1 METVSYSQKYQ
12 NPATAECYDNVICDA
27 EGSGA
32 PFWSVEQRLLAR
44 LIARYCPNHR
54 EADALDFACGTG
66 RILRFLGP
74 RVKSLVGVDISQAML
89 DRASTK
95 VSDAKLICADIVN
108 SPEDVPAAKDL
119 ITSFR
124 FLLLAE
130 EPLRTQCISALA
142 RKLRDRNSI
151 MILNS
156 HGNPK
161 SFRALANLKNRLFK
175 PASPKLPAFS
185 LADMKA
191 LAERCGL
198 EIVAASG
205 LGFVPRSMAKILP
218 AWLYSRV
225 EWILADRPLIWLF
238 ASDLMFV
245 CRRKSSTDGL

>member
-1 METVSYSQKYQ
+1 METASYSQKYQ

-32 PFWSVEQRLLAR
+32 PFWSVEQRLLER
-44 LIARYCPNHR
+44 LIARHLPGHR
-54 EADALDFACGTG
+54 DADALDFACGTG
-66 RILRFLGP
+66 RILRFIRP

-89 DRASTK
+89 DRASSRVEDTR
-95 VSDAKLICADIVN
+95 LICADIVN
-108 SPEDVPAAKDL
+108 APEVVPGEKDL

-130 EPLRTQCISALA
+130 EPLRTKCISALA
-142 RKLRDRNSI
+142 TKLRDGKGI

-156 HGNPK
+156 HGNPR

-175 PASPKLPAFS
+175 SNSPKLPAFS
-185 LADMKA
+185 FADMKA

-205 LGFVPRSMAKILP
+205 LGFVPRGIEKFLP
-218 AWLYSRV
+218 AWLYRGI
-225 EWILADRPLIWLF
+225 ERMLCGRPLIWRF
-238 ASDLMFV
+238 GSDLMFV
-245 CRRKSSTDGL
+245 CRRKA